1 MWSKVYDWLWNFL
14 SCLGGLMA
22 FMASIPFVVVAIVSN
37 MFVPENPIF
46 RCYDKF
52 ITTVSKFVA
61 DFSRE
66 EGD

>member
-1 MWSKVYDWLWNFL
+1 
-14 SCLGGLMA
+14 MA
-22 FMASIPFVVVAIVSN
+22 FMVSIPFVVVAIVSN

-46 RCYDKF
+46 RCYEKS
-52 ITTVSKFVA
+52 ITTVSKFVV